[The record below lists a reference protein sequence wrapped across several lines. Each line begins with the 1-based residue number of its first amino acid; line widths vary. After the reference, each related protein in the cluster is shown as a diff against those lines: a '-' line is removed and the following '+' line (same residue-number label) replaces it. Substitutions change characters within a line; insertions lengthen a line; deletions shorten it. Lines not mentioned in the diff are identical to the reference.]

1 MSQLLTQMAEDLYY
15 GDEEAVARA
24 TQEAL
29 ESGLSPHEILADG
42 LIAGMNVVGKDF
54 RECNLFLPEVLA
66 AAKAMHAGMAILRPL
81 LSASDSSNTGT
92 VLLGTVKGDVH
103 DIGKNLLGMMM
114 AGAGFEVIDLGVD
127 VPVERFVSEVEA
139 REPDIVGVSALLT
152 TTMGHMKTLI
162 TALEQAGLRE
172 RVKVMVG
179 GAPVTDAYAE
189 EIGADGFATNAS
201 AAVERAKVLLG
212 RG

>member
-15 GDEEAVARA
+15 GDGEAVARA